1 MTTRSFLMT
10 LTLASLLS
18 GSAFAAPMSATQRY
32 EADKRLCGEEQSSTN
47 RMQCLRDA
55 RAEYDRAQGD
65 SSARSRDSQSSNA
78 ACKSC
83 GKVTSVRQLKKEGE
97 GSALGVVG
105 GGVVGGL
112 LGNQVGS
119 GHGRQLATIA
129 GAAGGAYA
137 GNRVEKNMKS
147 STYWSVGVQY
157 EDGRKRS
164 FDFAQ
169 NPGLQSGDR
178 VVNKENSIVRR

>member
-1 MTTRSFLMT
+1 MTSRSFLMT
-10 LTLASLLS
+10 LTLAGLLS
-18 GSAFAAPMSATQRY
+18 GSAFAAPMSPTQRY

-55 RAEYDRAQGD
+55 RAEYDRAGD
-65 SSARSRDSQSSNA
+65 NNGSSSSNQSSNGP
-78 ACKSC
+78 CKEC
-83 GKVTSVRQLKKEGE
+83 AKVTSVRQLKKEGQ
-97 GSALGVVG
+97 GSALGVIG

-137 GNRVEKNMKS
+137 GNQVEKNMKS
-147 STYWSVGVQY
+147 NTYWSVGVQY

-178 VVNKENSIVRR
+178 VVNKGNSIVRR